1 MLDENVVKGCH
12 VKGFF
17 LAFIPDPN
25 DPPPYPPRA
34 PIPLLSDL
42 ARWGRVGRAAF
53 GTAAGSLGGPSTA
66 LRPADA
72 RISVDDWTFEV

>member
-1 MLDENVVKGCH
+1 MLDEHVVKGWH

-42 ARWGRVGRAAF
+42 ARWGRVRKGRVRNGRGKF
-53 GTAAGSLGGPSTA
+53 GWSLH
-66 LRPADA
+66 
-72 RISVDDWTFEV
+72 SVETCRRKNLCG